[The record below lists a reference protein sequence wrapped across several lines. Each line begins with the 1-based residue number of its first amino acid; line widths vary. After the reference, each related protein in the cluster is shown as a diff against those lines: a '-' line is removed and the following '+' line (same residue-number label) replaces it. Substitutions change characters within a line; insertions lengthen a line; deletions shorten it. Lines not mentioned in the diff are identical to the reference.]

1 MRNVMKAVGMALV
14 MLSFGQEVSAQVRFG
29 AQLDYAADTD
39 FGLGVRVGVPLG
51 EELKRKGLEGL
62 VTFDYFFPKNFTYWT
77 ATANGLYYFTSESSS
92 VKPYVGGGLSLGH
105 SSFDTVSPGIGA
117 SATDVGLNVAGGI
130 RFKAQD
136 RLLPF
141 VEARY
146 ELKRGGQFIIA
157 AGAYFGKP

>member
-1 MRNVMKAVGMALV
+1 MRNVMKAVGAALLI
-14 MLSFGQEVSAQVRFG
+14 LSLGQEASAQVRFG

-39 FGLGVRVGVPLG
+39 FGLGVRAGFPLG
-51 EELKRKGLEGL
+51 ESLKQKGVEAL
-62 VTFDYFFPKNFTYWT
+62 VTFDYFFPKGFTYWT
-77 ATANGLYYFTSESSS
+77 ATANGLYHFTSESST

-105 SSFDTVSPGIGA
+105 SSFDTASPGIGA

-136 RLLPF
+136 RFLPF